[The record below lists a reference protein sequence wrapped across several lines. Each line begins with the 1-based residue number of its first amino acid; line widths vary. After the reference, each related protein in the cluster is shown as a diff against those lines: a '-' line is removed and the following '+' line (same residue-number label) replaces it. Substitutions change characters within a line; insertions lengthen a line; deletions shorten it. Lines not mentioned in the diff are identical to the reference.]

1 MPHLAPHALRLA
13 DLPAVLVR
21 GWGIFRRIAAPSLI
35 LGGSIALISTA
46 LLLLPFALG
55 LPALA
60 LILAGGIAL
69 VAPLFLP
76 LFFALHQAQARGEKS
91 GLGQAL
97 ASYRRMGAGFWALAG
112 ACGFLVL
119 VWVTDAGILYAFLVG
134 AGTSTM
140 SAAPD
145 LTLAGAPGGGL
156 PDGNLLG
163 GNLPGGASLD
173 GGLPDRTLLN
183 ATLPGGSLPGG
194 DLAAYWHLPGL
205 RTFVGWA
212 TFMGA
217 FLAAGVHLIAA
228 FSLPLLQEGRATV
241 VPAIHASVRTLF
253 LNPAPALIW
262 GLVIVLGLLIGLL
275 LPPLQALIAPVLA
288 YSQFEL
294 YRLAFPPAPELAAH
308 HRP

>member
-1 MPHLAPHALRLA
+1 MKHLAPHPLRLA
-13 DLPAVLVR
+13 DLPFVLFR
-21 GWGIFRRIAAPSLI
+21 GWEVFRGLKAPSLI

-46 LLLLPFALG
+46 LLLLPFAAG
-55 LPALA
+55 TPALA

-69 VAPLFLP
+69 IAPLLLPPFL
-76 LFFALHQAQARGEKS
+76 AMRQAQARGETP

-97 ASYRRMGAGFWALAG
+97 ASYRRMGAGFWPVAG

-134 AGTSTM
+134 AGTTTV

-145 LTLAGAPGGGL
+145 GGL
-156 PDGNLLG
+156 
-163 GNLPGGASLD
+163 
-173 GGLPDRTLLN
+173 T
-183 ATLPGGSLPGG
+183 
-194 DLAAYWHLPGL
+194 AYGTDPRI

-228 FSLPLLQEGRATV
+228 FSLPLLQEGRASV

-253 LNPAPALIW
+253 SNPAPALIW
-262 GLVIVLGLLIGLL
+262 GLVIVLGLLLGLL
-275 LPPLQALIAPVLA
+275 LPPLLALIAPVLA
-288 YSQFEL
+288 YSQYEL
-294 YRLAFPPAPELAAH
+294 YRRAFPPTGAAPTVPELESRSGEEVGADPCAPADGDGSGGLEGQWK
-308 HRP
+308 RTESNDASRDS